1 MNTKE
6 AFKPHGKAEF
16 IITRKKPDL
25 KLGKVVS
32 DVNGLKVYDSAEIVY
47 NESDLVEKT
56 EIKNIILDLGKDS
69 VISSLYTGQI
79 KTIARMAIGDRGTL
93 ASDQTV
99 PKSPTSDRTTL
110 FNEVYR
116 GDMDA
121 ITANVGN
128 GIHEVKF
135 VKTFNASDVPITSFS
150 NQSNPIV
157 NEVALVMADL
167 ISGNPLPRPAI
178 YPPSTPDTD
187 ELLFAM
193 RTFKSVPFDAANDLS
208 ITVRYTIYIE

>member
-6 AFKPHGKAEF
+6 SIKPHGKVEF
-16 IITRKKPDL
+16 IITKKRPDL
-25 KLGKVVS
+25 RLGKVVS
-32 DVNGLKVYDSAEIVY
+32 DFHGLKVYDDVEIVY
-47 NESDLVEKT
+47 NELDLVGKT

-69 VISSLYTGQI
+69 VISSLYTGNI

-99 PKSPTSDRTTL
+99 PKSPTSDRTSL
-110 FNEVYR
+110 YNEVYR

-121 ITANVGN
+121 VTANVGN
-128 GIHEVKF
+128 GFHEVKF
-135 VKTFNASDVPITSFS
+135 IKTFNAADVPLTSFS

-167 ISGNPLPRPAI
+167 ISGNPLPRPAV

-193 RTFKSVPFDAANDLS
+193 RTFKSVPFDASNDLS

>member
-6 AFKPHGKAEF
+6 PFTPHGRAEF
-16 IITRKKPDL
+16 IITKKRPTL
-25 KLGKVVS
+25 NLGNVVS
-32 DVNGLKVYDSAEIVY
+32 DNHGLKVYDAVELVY

-56 EIKNIILDLGKDS
+56 EIENIILDLGKDS

-99 PKSPTSDRTTL
+99 PKSPTSVQSAL
-110 FNEVYR
+110 YNEVYR

-121 ITANVGN
+121 VTANVGN
-128 GIHEVKF
+128 GVHQVQF
-135 VKTFNASDVPITSFS
+135 VKTFSASEVPVTSFS

-178 YPPSTPDTD
+178 YPPTTPDAD